1 MYWDASSL
9 YGWVMPQK
17 LPAENFGWEK
27 TSKFD
32 EKFVKNCGDN
42 SDKRYIFAVE
52 AEYSKQLRD
61 SDNDLI
67 FLPESIK
74 IKKCQKLVCNLYG
87 KEKYVVHIRTLKQA
101 LNHAILEK
109 LNRIIKFNQTAWL
122 NPYINMNNK
131 LRTEAKNDFEKDFF
145 KVFGKTVDNVRKYH
159 DSLLITEKN
168 EVI

>member
-1 MYWDASSL
+1 MGNASEITCRKFWM
-9 YGWVMPQK
+9 GK
-17 LPAENFGWEK
+17 N